1 LPWFESMGL
10 YRADSFSCWVTQSKK
25 FSIFYGTWSFITMTT
40 QSFWD
45 INTVSLVKSSL
56 RWLDTLKHHEL
67 CTQWYSRTPQ
77 KTWIFT
83 VRTLEFVFIT
93 MLTKSHHLTLFNA
106 ASHTTSERS
115 ILISY
120 SCLCYVSKM
129 VFSLQVFRVKFDI
142 NFSSPP
148 CVLHDSC
155 ITKVCHTWR
164 WHSTLTILHPKLLQ
178 YNRLYVIKKEPPLQ
192 QLIWE

>member
-1 LPWFESMGL
+1 MLT
-10 YRADSFSCWVTQSKK
+10 VTQSKK
-25 FSIFYGTWSFITMTT
+25 FPIFYGTSSFITMMT
-40 QSFWD
+40 QIFWD

-56 RWLDTLKHHEL
+56 RWLDPLKHHEL

-93 MLTKSHHLTLFNA
+93 MLTRSHHLNLFKA

-120 SCLCYVSKM
+120 SCPCYASKM
-129 VFSLQVFRVKFDI
+129 VFSHQVFRVKFDI
-142 NFSSPP
+142 HFSSPP
-148 CVLHDSC
+148 CVLHDTC
-155 ITKVCHTWR
+155 ITRVCHTLEMAQYINN
-164 WHSTLTILHPKLLQ
+164 STAKVTAIQQIVCNERKNLIYNSWSENKTITAILL
-178 YNRLYVIKKEPPLQ
+178 
-192 QLIWE
+192 